1 MIRQPNLLA
10 YFFPDHGSPLHK
22 TPNINN
28 HKNANNI
35 NGVFSVF
42 RTMSNHGERDHA
54 RV

>member
-10 YFFPDHGSPLHK
+10 YFFPDCDHTLLQ

-42 RTMSNHGERDHA
+42 RTMPDHGERDHA
-54 RV
+54 GV